1 MNPSS
6 NPKTD
11 PLSQLPPQ
19 AGRRR
24 IDTTCPPTPPE
35 GGRPPDRHPQ
45 VADDPRID
53 TLRWRTTPD
62 RPPWQSAQANHPP
75 HSLPRRTNPGSTPSG
90 GGRPRNGQHVSPTQ
104 RTTPPT
110 PCHGRRHTD

>member
-53 TLRWRTTPD
+53 TLRWRTTPGSATMAASPGE
-62 RPPWQSAQANHPP
+62 PPAPFPAKADEPGTDPP
-75 HSLPRRTNPGSTPSG
+75 G
-90 GGRPRNGQHVSPTQ
+90 GGPSPGRTARQATTQ
-104 RTTPPT
+104 P
-110 PCHGRRHTD
+110 